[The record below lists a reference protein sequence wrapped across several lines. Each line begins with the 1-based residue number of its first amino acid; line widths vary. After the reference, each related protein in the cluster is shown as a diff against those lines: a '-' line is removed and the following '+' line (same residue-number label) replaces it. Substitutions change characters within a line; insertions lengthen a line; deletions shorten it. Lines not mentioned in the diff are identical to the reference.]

1 DAAVAVVK
9 DDPKRAAE
17 IGAWALRSGA
27 PDNLDRLLFPLRV
40 QDPKLADSLFEQAL
54 VVVRQDPRSKLSNS
68 LMYVAFPVQR
78 GGSAGTP
85 IPPEPLRAELLEYYV
100 GLITKSMTDSAEQNS
115 TCGTVTWLAPVIP
128 EIERLLP
135 KQMLVVRQAMNRC
148 QSASPLAQ
156 QLIDDA

>member
-1 DAAVAVVK
+1 
-9 DDPKRAAE
+9 
-17 IGAWALRSGA
+17 
-27 PDNLDRLLFPLRV
+27 V

-85 IPPEPLRAELLEYYV
+85 VPPEPLRAELLEYYV

-156 QLIDDA
+156 QLIDDATRSQPLDTVESLLNAAADANEIEVRTVYKSRAANL